1 MAIQNGSIAQL
12 NLKKLM
18 EKKEKKVSKL
28 IYEQK
33 NESLVPKTLTL
44 KQEDNKA
51 QIKDAVVKFEKM
63 KKILSTA
70 GIKGESSRNEV
81 LDRA

>member
-1 MAIQNGSIAQL
+1 MEIQNGSIAQL

-18 EKKEKKVSKL
+18 EKRVSKL

-63 KKILSTA
+63 KKILLTA